1 MRTVLYRWFAGGAL
15 VLALAG
21 CNFQDG
27 SGQTSGEGQDA
38 QARATTVARPAE
50 TRADAVATAPAQG
63 SAEGAQPVGLS
74 RADAASLDAAQAQID
89 AQEQVVFN
97 VFQRISP
104 VVVRIETGQGL
115 GSGWLYD
122 AEGHIVTNNHVID
135 GAERG
140 RVLVSFSGPF
150 QTVGRVVGTDPDSD
164 IAVVKVDEL
173 PQGATPV
180 ELADSSQARVG
191 QLTVA
196 IGNPLGKDRTVTT
209 GIISA
214 IGRTIDE
221 NEENSNAP
229 GYAIGGAIQTDAA
242 INPGNS
248 GGPLLDRQ
256 GRLLG
261 MNTAILSRSG
271 TSSGI
276 GFAIPVNLIKKVVP
290 ALIAEGRYDH
300 PYLGV
305 SIGSQP
311 ITTYQARA
319 NNLPGTGVVIQPSD
333 RNSPVAQA
341 GIDGQVILHA
351 INGVEVSSSDDVI
364 SYLEVN
370 TSPGDT
376 VQLTIFDS
384 DGQQRDVSVELGAR
398 PSAEDRQ

>member
-1 MRTVLYRWFAGGAL
+1 MRTVLGRWFVGGAL

-21 CNFQDG
+21 CNFQD
-27 SGQTSGEGQDA
+27 STGQTGGDGPSSE
-38 QARATTVARPAE
+38 ARATAVSLPAE
-50 TRADAVATAPAQG
+50 TRPDTAATAPAAG
-63 SAEGAQPVGLS
+63 SADGVQPVGLNQ
-74 RADAASLDAAQAQID
+74 ADATVLDAAQAQVD

-122 AEGHIVTNNHVID
+122 TEGHIVTNNHVID
-135 GAERG
+135 GAQRG
-140 RVLVSFSGPF
+140 QVLVSFSGPF
-150 QTVGRVVGTDPDSD
+150 QTLGQVVGTDPDSD
-164 IAVVKVDEL
+164 IAVVKVEEL
-173 PQGATPV
+173 PEGATPV
-180 ELADSSQARVG
+180 ELADSNQVRVG

-221 NEENSNAP
+221 SAEANAP
-229 GYAIGGAIQTDAA
+229 GYAIGGAIQTDAS

-256 GRLLG
+256 ARLIG
-261 MNTAILSRSG
+261 MNTAILTRSG

-290 ALIAEGRYDH
+290 ALIADGRYDH

-311 ITTYQARA
+311 ITTYQVRA

-333 RNSPVAQA
+333 RSSPVAQA
-341 GIDGQVILHA
+341 GITDQVILHA
-351 INGVEVSSSDDVI
+351 IDGVEVSSSDDVI

-376 VQLTIFDS
+376 VQLTIFDG

-398 PSAEDRQ
+398 PSAEDR